1 MVVEVEVV
9 LDLDL
14 EELIEKQQ
22 QLEREAHTISQL
34 ITKDLFIEQ
43 GLTIKH
49 HLTELHQEHLQER
62 LITKKRHTSGRS
74 LERPL
79 TRRLTRRPIE
89 RPIERP
95 TPDNSAVED
104 LMEFCTVI
112 TYQQTTIT
120 LVDIIPHFMPK
131 FTITVMDITSIM
143 VNTVTTLLLKTQFL
157 LYEVEEVL
165 LPLVELPSAV
175 VSLLSLFGAQSLE
188 NAKVLMMI
196 MENHLEVK
204 KKKKL

>member
-1 MVVEVEVV
+1 VVVEVEVV

-49 HLTELHQEHLQER
+49 HHTELHQEHLQER

-79 TRRLTRRPIE
+79 TRRLTR

-204 KKKKL
+204 KKKK